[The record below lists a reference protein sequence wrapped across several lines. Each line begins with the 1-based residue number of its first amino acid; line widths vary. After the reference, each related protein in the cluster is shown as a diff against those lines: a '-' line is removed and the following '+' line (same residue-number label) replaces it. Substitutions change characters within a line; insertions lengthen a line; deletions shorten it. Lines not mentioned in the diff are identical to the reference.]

1 MRKDRK
7 VKKQSRLEKILDLPE
22 EVSTNEPKITIVSFK
37 KLIIENYK
45 GILEYDE
52 NLIKVSTYIGIVNI
66 VGKALI
72 LNEMTVDDV
81 MVTGNI
87 DSIDFEPII
96 DEQ

>member
-66 VGKALI
+66 AGKALI

-81 MVTGNI
+81 MVIGNI

>member
-52 NLIKVSTYIGIVNI
+52 NLIKVSTYIGIINI

-81 MVTGNI
+81 MVIGNI

>member
-7 VKKQSRLEKILDLPE
+7 VKRQSRLEKFLDLPE
-22 EVSTNEPKITIVSFK
+22 EVSTNEPKITIVSFN

-52 NLIKVSTYIGIVNI
+52 NLIKVSTYIGIINI

-81 MVTGNI
+81 MVIGNI

>member
-66 VGKALI
+66 VGRALI